1 MTNKRPL
8 TKEEG
13 RDMMDVVEQ
22 ITQQFTKAD
31 WLQAGYSL
39 GFIDLVQ
46 GHRRLLQS
54 LKFNDDDYAD
64 SVVEVIGEFVQR
76 DKTNLPS
83 LKAFISDKY
92 SIPAVSDFISTAHTT
107 GPPKRIVTFA
117 PQVFAV
123 PDKPQNDKLVTVMFP
138 FKYGAT
144 FEAVR
149 GVCDKLGLQCLKA
162 DDIWTNATFIQDIF
176 ELIFTS
182 RVVVADFTGRN
193 PNVFYEV
200 GIAHTLGK
208 TVVPLTQSLEDI
220 PSDLTGHRA
229 LVYLNNGEGLAKMAE
244 GLEKRLRELIPNDLP
259 PNL

>member
-1 MTNKRPL
+1 
-8 TKEEG
+8 
-13 RDMMDVVEQ
+13 MMEVVEQ
-22 ITQQFTKAD
+22 ITQHFTKAD

-39 GFIDLVQ
+39 GFIDVVQ
-46 GHRRLLQS
+46 GHSRLLQS
-54 LKFNDDDYAD
+54 LKFGDEDYAD
-64 SVVEVIGEFVQR
+64 SVIEVIGEFVQR

-83 LKAFISDKY
+83 LKAYISDKY

-107 GPPKRIVTFA
+107 GSPRRIITFA
-117 PQVFAV
+117 PQVFNV

-138 FKYGAT
+138 FRYGAT
-144 FEAVR
+144 FDAIK
-149 GVCDKLGLQCLKA
+149 GVCDKLGLECLKA
-162 DDIWTNATFIQDIF
+162 DDIWNNSTFIQDIF

-182 RVVVADFTGRN
+182 RVVIADFTGRN

-229 LVYLNNGEGLAKMAE
+229 LLYLNNSEGLAKMAD
-244 GLEKRLRELIPNDLP
+244 GLERRLSELVLHSNPSP
-259 PNL
+259 F

>member
-1 MTNKRPL
+1 MHFGD
-8 TKEEG
+8 E
-13 RDMMDVVEQ
+13 
-22 ITQQFTKAD
+22 
-31 WLQAGYSL
+31 
-39 GFIDLVQ
+39 
-46 GHRRLLQS
+46 
-54 LKFNDDDYAD
+54 DYPAA
-64 SVVEVIGEFVQR
+64 VMEVIGDFVR
-76 DKTNLPS
+76 RHVDNLPS
-83 LKAFISDKY
+83 LKAYISDKY
-92 SIPAVSDFISTAHTT
+92 GTPAVSDFISTAHTT
-107 GPPKRIVTFA
+107 EVPKRMISFA
-117 PQVFAV
+117 PQVFHV

-138 FKYGAT
+138 FKFGAT
-144 FEAVR
+144 FEAVK

-229 LVYLNNGEGLAKMAE
+229 LLYLNNGEGLAKMAE
-244 GLEKRLRELIPNDLP
+244 GLEKRLRELIPNNLP